1 MKKLNYIKVCTC
13 KQCKCKKENTRTNVK
28 ARIKRQLNKKLRK
41 MDLEN
46 PEYVNF
52 YWA

>member
-1 MKKLNYIKVCTC
+1 MKKYIKVCKC
-13 KQCKCKKENTRTNVK
+13 EQCKSKKENTRTS
-28 ARIKRQLNKKLRK
+28 IKRKIKRKLNKKLRK